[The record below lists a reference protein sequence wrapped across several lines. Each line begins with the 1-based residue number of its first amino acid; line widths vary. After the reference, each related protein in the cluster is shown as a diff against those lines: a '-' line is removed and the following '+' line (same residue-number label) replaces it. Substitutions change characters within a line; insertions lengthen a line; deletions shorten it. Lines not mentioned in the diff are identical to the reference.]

1 MNIFKFKQQ
10 HILIAGSGKLAVS
23 ICVCLLR
30 AGNEVTL
37 LHDDHS
43 DVLIQINRHITD
55 LQEHTGE
62 LFNRHHLHIT
72 GSLGRPGGYDIAIA
86 ITNEN
91 VTEKIAV
98 IKELEDNL
106 ANDALIAV
114 NMESIALSTLQHHA
128 KHPDRIIGANWVEPA
143 HTTYFL
149 EIITN
154 YITPHQLACDFYNL
168 AKESW
173 HKDPYMLTNDKG
185 IRTRMMCALLR
196 EAFYLVENNY
206 VRIED
211 IDRACR
217 NDAGYYLP
225 FAGNFRYMDLMGTYM
240 YGIVMQDLNPELS
253 KSTHVPAFC
262 QDILNKGAKGMENNK
277 GFYNYEPGEAK
288 KWEETFREFSYRIH
302 DIIGKY
308 QLISIHEDTP
318 VNA

>member
-1 MNIFKFKQQ
+1 MSIFKLRQQ
-10 HILIAGSGKLAVS
+10 HFLIAGSNKLAVS
-23 ICVCLLR
+23 VCVCLLR

-37 LHDDHS
+37 LHDDPS
-43 DVLIQINRHITD
+43 DVFIQINRHITD
-55 LQEHTGE
+55 LQKHTGE
-62 LFNRHHLHIT
+62 FLNSHHLHIT
-72 GSLGRPGGYDIAIA
+72 GSPGRSGGYDIAIA

-91 VTEKIAV
+91 VFEKIAV
-98 IKELEDNL
+98 IKELEDHL
-106 ANDALIAV
+106 ATDALIAV

-128 KHPDRIIGANWVEPA
+128 KHPDRIIGANWTEPA
-143 HTTYFL
+143 YTTYFL

-154 YITPHQLACDFYNL
+154 SITPHQLAGDFYNL

-173 HKDPYMLTNDKG
+173 HKDPYLLTNDKG

-206 VRIED
+206 VKIED

-240 YGIVMQDLNPELS
+240 YGVVMQDLNPELS
-253 KSTHVPAFC
+253 KSTHIPQFC
-262 QDILNKGAKGMENNK
+262 RDILNNGAKGMENNK
-277 GFYNYEPGEAK
+277 GFYNYEPGEAEQ
-288 KWEETFREFSYRIH
+288 WEETFREFSYRIRH
-302 DIIGKY
+302 IIGKY
-308 QLISIHEDTP
+308 QLTPVHEDTP